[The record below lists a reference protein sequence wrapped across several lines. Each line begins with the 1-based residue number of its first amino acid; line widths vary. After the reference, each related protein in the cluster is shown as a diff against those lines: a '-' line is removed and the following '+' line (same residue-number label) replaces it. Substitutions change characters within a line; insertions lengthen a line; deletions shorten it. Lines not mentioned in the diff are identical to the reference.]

1 MHHGWGSVR
10 TAEGELSVGDEALH
24 VSNSPRAFLRGQ
36 LARLRHG
43 GRWEGTAALFR
54 IAGFL
59 VLPLLVAIRLS
70 TAPWG
75 SLGLA
80 ALVSLGLAVLGLV
93 PFYANHVRGT
103 TIPLSTI
110 EHVTLDADDREVTIT
125 HVTEGRLSRLSTTD
139 DGDGTD
145 RGWPGSDRLR
155 SLFGERETE
164 TTLTLRSADDVRAVR
179 SIFRTRG
186 VIDGVDLEEPE
197 PTETAYRIDTE
208 RGVAFCERCGSQ
220 VSPGEGTC
228 PACDYALRIERP
240 AGDRRER
247 ERSPER

>member
-10 TAEGELSVGDEALH
+10 TVEGELSVGDEALH
-24 VSNSPRAFLRGQ
+24 VSKSPRTFLRGQ
-36 LARLRHG
+36 FARLRYG
-43 GRWEGTAALFR
+43 DRWEGVAALFR

-59 VLPLLVAIRLS
+59 VLPLLVASRLY

-110 EHVTLDADDREVTIT
+110 EDVTLDADEREVTIT
-125 HVTEGRLSRLSTTD
+125 HVTEGRLSRLSDRD
-139 DGDGTD
+139 DGDGDD
-145 RGWPGSDRLR
+145 RGWFGSDRLR
-155 SLFGERETE
+155 SLFGEHETE
-164 TTLTLRSADDVRAVR
+164 TTLTLRSTDDVRAVR
-179 SIFRTRG
+179 SIFRTRRL
-186 VIDGVDLEEPE
+186 VDGVELEEPE
-197 PTETAYRIDTE
+197 STETTYRIDTE

-220 VSPGEGTC
+220 VSPGEPTC
-228 PACDYALRIERP
+228 PACDYALRVERP

-247 ERSPER
+247 ERSTER